1 MHVSKLLTL
10 PDGLYKLSKDRKIF
24 GITFGKKKLFY
35 LNVTQGSNF
44 FITSEE
50 EYHGFNYY
58 IPCYSFK
65 VVGSSVVRSWYH
77 NSFRF
82 VAHKTLEDESR
93 TNFSIMRYIES
104 ATHLEYIGP

>member
-1 MHVSKLLTL
+1 MHVNKLLTL
-10 PDGLYKLSKDRKIF
+10 SDGLYKLSKDRKIF

-35 LNVTQGSNF
+35 LNVKQGHNF
-44 FITSEE
+44 FTTSNEDH
-50 EYHGFNYY
+50 HGFNYH

-65 VVGSSVVRSWYH
+65 VVNNSVVRSWVH

-82 VAHKTLEDESR
+82 VSHKNLEDESR

-104 ATHLEYIGP
+104 ATHLEYIKK